1 MVRALREAEAAREA
15 EAQTRRDAETRVATL
30 ERRLEALARSQR
42 TGRADGLSDRLAR
55 LFRILAVRI
64 QSTMGRRCDCL
75 EVDYG
80 ADRLGAVAVRRPVGR
95 ECRTQPDYVLELQDG
110 DMNRPAGLEPRNASA
125 SMSSQIA
132 LRPFRS
138 KGQGRPRLGQRTGPP
153 AHCCPNSW
161 IRNPAM
167 CGKRL
172 PLQRFSQTSPTMA
185 VAPVG

>member
-1 MVRALREAEAAREA
+1 MARALREAEAAREA

-30 ERRLEALARSQR
+30 ERRPEALARSQR

-55 LFRILAVRI
+55 LFRILGGLNPEHDVK
-64 QSTMGRRCDCL
+64 RCDCL
-75 EVDYG
+75 EGDYG
-80 ADRLGAVAVRRPVGR
+80 ADRLGAVAVRRPAGR

-110 DMNRPAGLEPRNASA
+110 DMNRPAGLEPRDASA

-138 KGQGRPRLGQRTGPP
+138 KGQGRPRLGQRTRPP

-161 IRNPAM
+161 IRNPAKR
-167 CGKRL
+167 GKYL
-172 PLQRFSQTSPTMA
+172 PPQRFIRTSPTMA